1 MRHKDRAAGI
11 ALAAI
16 AASLFTA
23 MPLTST
29 AHSDGEDAHPH
40 GVNGKCV
47 GGNACKG
54 HSACRTAN
62 GQCAGQ
68 NACKS
73 QGFSITTAED
83 CEEKGGTFEA
93 V

>member
-1 MRHKDRAAGI
+1 MRHGDRTAGL

-16 AASLFTA
+16 AASLFAA
-23 MPLTST
+23 MPLTSG
-29 AHSDGEDAHPH
+29 AHSDGEEGHPH

-54 HSACRTAN
+54 QSACKTAG

-68 NACKS
+68 NACKG

-83 CEEKGGTFEA
+83 CEAKAGTFEA